1 MFLDKLRTLNYIEK
15 DEWEEVKQELK
26 SEFRTFLWYP
36 SSGLDFRPMVFLN
49 QKDTE
54 KYNTPTIDVFFMSDY
69 ADFFYKK
76 IKNIY
81 NNFNEGYVIYE
92 DTKTFIEITQI
103 IPLNYFYSSD
113 KKELNQKY
121 NQNFHPSMTD
131 RVVKDIDFYYMRIEI
146 ESDYFNKE
154 YFHCFFSPMENWT
167 LLKEVFT
174 KENITFD
181 YIWGIKDGVRKG
193 GGYRPVNIDS
203 EIVSNMKEKKYWVYD
218 LIMVNENKYQLRHI
232 DCFRSVYG
240 YKEAKFVEII

>member
-1 MFLDKLRTLNYIEK
+1 MFLDKLRPINSNEIE
-15 DEWEEVKQELK
+15 EWEEVKQELK
-26 SEFRTFLWYP
+26 DEFKTFLWYP

-69 ADFFYKK
+69 ADYFYNK

-81 NNFNEGYVIYE
+81 NDFDEGYVIYE
-92 DTKTFIEITQI
+92 DNKTFIEITQI
-103 IPLNYFYSSD
+103 IPLNYFSPT
-113 KKELNQKY
+113 KKREINQKY

-131 RVVKDIDFYYMRIEI
+131 RVVKDIDFYYMYVEI
-146 ESDYFNKE
+146 ESNYFEEE

-167 LLKEVFT
+167 LLREVFT
-174 KENITFD
+174 KENIKLD
-181 YIWGIKDGVRKG
+181 YIWGIKDGTRKG

-218 LIMVNENKYQLRHI
+218 LIMTNENKYQFRDI
-232 DCFRSVYG
+232 DVFRSIYG
-240 YKEAKFVEII
+240 YGQAKFVEII